1 MRESG
6 PFIHLFKTSLGYYVY
21 DVNTG
26 QVLKIDKGV
35 YDYLKNAGR
44 EADEL
49 SLEKVNLL
57 KKEGFLKSNRVK
69 ITEHPYT
76 LLLPDALQTRVS
88 NLILQVTQNCN
99 LRCEYCIYSGNY
111 DTRKHSNN
119 RMSFE
124 IAKKSID
131 FLIEHSKKRNKI
143 YIGFYGGEPL
153 LEFSLIKKC
162 IEYIEKVAVG
172 KEIGYVMTTNATL
185 FTDEIIDYIVKH
197 KFKLTISVDGP
208 REIHNRSRIFAN
220 REEGSYD
227 IMIKNIEKIHLKY
240 PKYYQE
246 GVKFNTVVL
255 TDDGFSCLE
264 NYFRGDELFAD
275 AYFSSSTV
283 STAYSKKDKKV
294 NYEIGDK
301 FIQEQQYELFKLFLG
316 KLEKLDL
323 KYTSVLLNG
332 YFSYLKRLETSRGQN
347 GRMALPEKWHRG
359 GPCIP
364 GVTRMFVTT
373 EGKILPCERVCEIAD
388 ISHIGDVEKGIDINK
403 AQNILNIEKF
413 TEDKC
418 HECWAYSECT
428 TCLQCCDSNADTI
441 RPNILKRC
449 KQVKNTLED
458 ALKDNAVLSELGYD
472 FESDSMIGNPER
484 ILDEELYDV

>member
-44 EADEL
+44 EVDEL

-76 LLLPDALQTRVS
+76 LLLPDALQTRVC

-131 FLIEHSKKRNKI
+131 FLIEHSKKRHKI

-227 IMIKNIEKIHLKY
+227 IMIKNVEKIHLKY

-246 GVKFNTVVL
+246 CVKFNTVVL

-301 FIQEQQYELFKLFLG
+301 FIQEQQYELFKLF
-316 KLEKLDL
+316 
-323 KYTSVLLNG
+323 
-332 YFSYLKRLETSRGQN
+332 FR
-347 GRMALPEKWHRG
+347 
-359 GPCIP
+359 
-364 GVTRMFVTT
+364 
-373 EGKILPCERVCEIAD
+373 
-388 ISHIGDVEKGIDINK
+388 K
-403 AQNILNIEKF
+403 A
-413 TEDKC
+413 
-418 HECWAYSECT
+418 
-428 TCLQCCDSNADTI
+428 
-441 RPNILKRC
+441 
-449 KQVKNTLED
+449 
-458 ALKDNAVLSELGYD
+458 
-472 FESDSMIGNPER
+472 
-484 ILDEELYDV
+484 

>member
-1 MRESG
+1 MRKMRESG

-246 GVKFNTVVL
+246 CVKFNTVVL

-332 YFSYLKRLETSRGQN
+332 YFSYLKRLETSR
-347 GRMALPEKWHRG
+347 
-359 GPCIP
+359 
-364 GVTRMFVTT
+364 
-373 EGKILPCERVCEIAD
+373 
-388 ISHIGDVEKGIDINK
+388 
-403 AQNILNIEKF
+403 
-413 TEDKC
+413 
-418 HECWAYSECT
+418 
-428 TCLQCCDSNADTI
+428 
-441 RPNILKRC
+441 
-449 KQVKNTLED
+449 
-458 ALKDNAVLSELGYD
+458 
-472 FESDSMIGNPER
+472 
-484 ILDEELYDV
+484 